1 MGSLLLM
8 REVSK
13 QYKNGVNALHNI
25 NLEVSPSE
33 FVYIIGPTGSGK
45 STLIKLLDGEEKPSK
60 GEVLVSGFNVGK
72 LKHSKV
78 PHYRRHIGVV
88 FQDFKLLDSKTVFEN
103 IAFAL
108 EVVNTPRHK
117 LRKRVREVLRLVD
130 LVEKAQSFPR
140 ELSGGQQQRVAIAR
154 AIANKPSLLIADEPT
169 GNLDPEKSKEIIQL
183 LERINEEENTTVL
196 MVTHDVDLVNTHK
209 KRTIALDQGYLV
221 ADLQQG
227 GYVQRK

>member
-25 NLEVSPSE
+25 DLEVSPSE

-60 GEVLVSGFNVGK
+60 GEVLVSGFNVG
-72 LKHSKV
+72 
-78 PHYRRHIGVV
+78 RHIGVV